1 MLWAG
6 LSVEGV
12 SLVSGVEVHD
22 HSPTEFSQPSVL
34 IEDKWQDVSGRD
46 TSCLVPRGPWLR
58 AMELIGPKCTL
69 LPGPGFVKE
78 DHTSCYCRL
87 GEFPPRSPLQ
97 FGVSGPLFPILIP
110 MTSIYAPRAFLP
122 LPTQEKQPVS
132 ASRIRLSVTQAESE
146 VGGAPLPSP
155 SFANVH
161 VGRHRR
167 VPDLSAASLR
177 GAFPPAAPDPSQKE
191 LCAFHKRRISRAAHA
206 HATQKTVTSVMFP

>member
-1 MLWAG
+1 MCLIISELCFYTPPIAHQTSEGISITTQSMLWAG

-22 HSPTEFSQPSVL
+22 HSPTESSQPSVL

-87 GEFPPRSPLQ
+87 EEFPPRSPLQ
-97 FGVSGPLFPILIP
+97 FGVSGPQHVIINGARVRSSVPHP
-110 MTSIYAPRAFLP
+110 HSHDIYMC
-122 LPTQEKQPVS
+122 S
-132 ASRIRLSVTQAESE
+132 
-146 VGGAPLPSP
+146 
-155 SFANVH
+155 
-161 VGRHRR
+161 
-167 VPDLSAASLR
+167 
-177 GAFPPAAPDPSQKE
+177 
-191 LCAFHKRRISRAAHA
+191 
-206 HATQKTVTSVMFP
+206 